1 MAENRS
7 KVRPLPIGVDSF
19 EDLITNGYYYVDKTG
34 LIKDLLDLG
43 GKVNLFTR
51 PRRFGKTLNMTMLRS
66 FFEIPKDESAAEK
79 QRELFSGLNIARA
92 GETYTAQMG
101 RYPVI
106 FLTLKSGKQN
116 SWELARASLYNEIEK
131 EFGRHSGVVL
141 SSELDEASREQ
152 YRRIMQKERR
162 EEDYLQSLQFLS
174 ACLESAYGSKTIILI
189 DEYDVPLE
197 SAYAEGYYKEM
208 ADFIRSLFESALKSN
223 ESLAFAAL
231 TGCLRITKES
241 IFTGLNNLEIFSV
254 ASYGY
259 AEHFGFTPKEVEE
272 ALRFYGKEAYFPE
285 VKEWYD
291 GYLFGD
297 TEVYNPWSVVNHLKQ
312 MTIKEDIR
320 PKAYWANTSGNTI
333 VRTLIEKA
341 DAGVRAEIEELMAGG
356 AVEKP
361 VHEDITYDEVDKD
374 INNLWN
380 FLYFTGYLT
389 KESERRDE
397 EDTVYAT
404 LRVPNRE
411 VRTIYKDHIQN
422 WFESELLEQS
432 GVKKLYAATL
442 SGDAGTMEGEIGG
455 LLRRSI
461 SYMDSR
467 EAFYHGVIMGLY
479 SNLAGYTME
488 SNREWGDGRPDL
500 VLLPESIR
508 ETAIILELKWT
519 EDPLK
524 LEARC
529 DEAVTQIRE
538 KNYCRDLALRGYAQV
553 IAYGI
558 AFYRKDC
565 VVKVYGA

>member
-79 QRELFSGLNIARA
+79 QREIFYGLNIARA

-116 SWELARASLYNEIEK
+116 SWELARASLYNEIER
-131 EFGRHSGVVL
+131 EFRRHWQVML
-141 SSELDEASREQ
+141 SPKLDEGSREQ
-152 YRRIMQKERR
+152 YQRILQKERR

-174 ACLESAYGSKTIILI
+174 ACLETVYGSKTIILI

-197 SAYAEGYYKEM
+197 NAYFRGFYDEM
-208 ADFIRSLFESALKSN
+208 MGFIRALLESALKTN
-223 ESLAFAAL
+223 EALKFAVL

-241 IFTGLNNLEIFSV
+241 IFTGLNNLEIFSI

-259 AEHFGFTPKEVEE
+259 AEYFGFTPEEVKET
-272 ALRFYGKEAYFPE
+272 LRIYGRERYFPE

-297 TEVYNPWSVVNHLKQ
+297 AEVYNPWSVINHLKQ
-312 MTIKEDIR
+312 MTIKDGIS
-320 PKAYWANTSGNTI
+320 PSPYWANTSGNAI

-356 AVEKP
+356 TIEKAI
-361 VHEDITYDEVDKD
+361 HEDITYDEVDKD
-374 INNLWN
+374 IDNLWN

-389 KESERRDE
+389 KSFQRQEGRKLYVSMRIPNE
-397 EDTVYAT
+397 EV
-404 LRVPNRE
+404 LS
-411 VRTIYKDHIQN
+411 IYEDHIQS
-422 WFESELLEQS
+422 WFRDRVTSADLRSLF
-432 GVKKLYAATL
+432 AATL
-442 SGDAGTMEGEIGG
+442 SGDAQTMEREIGG
-455 LLRRSI
+455 LLRGSI
-461 SYMDSR
+461 SYMDSK
-467 EAFYHGVIMGLY
+467 EAFYHGFVVGLY
-479 SNLAGYTME
+479 NGLGGYTVD
-488 SNREWGDGRPDL
+488 SNREWGDGRPD
-500 VLLPESIR
+500 VALLPESIR
-508 ETAIILELKWT
+508 DTAVILELKWT
-519 EDPLK
+519 DDPLK
-524 LEARC
+524 LEGRC
-529 DEAVTQIRE
+529 EEALEQIRE
-538 KNYCRDLALRGYAQV
+538 KNYCRDAGLRGYSRV
-553 IAYGI
+553 VAYGI
-558 AFYRKDC
+558 SFYRKDC
-565 VVKVYGA
+565 VVRGYEA